1 MHRLRLFLHDPRN
14 QIWMTPA
21 IAVVLAV
28 CLALGST
35 WGDTWIERPPDISA
49 ESLERFL
56 AVIASSMLA
65 VTIFSFGITVTAFAS
80 ASMGATPRATELVM
94 ADSGTQVAL
103 GSFLAAFIYSVVSLI
118 ALALGLYEPS
128 GRFMLLLCTI
138 GVVVYLVINLVLWVR
153 TLTQIGRLTDTLS
166 RIEKSSGE
174 ALRVYVEQPWL
185 GGAEGS
191 MNPEGLP
198 IRGAAPGYLTHI
210 DTARLQA
217 CAEQLDTTLHVQVR
231 PGAFVDSSTVLAVL
245 ADPRGDDETTR
256 IAGAFV
262 TGPTRSYDQDPRFGL
277 IVLGEVGQRV
287 LSTSFNDSGSAIG
300 VASTLTRL
308 LLQMSERRAD
318 DTDDD
323 VQYDRLTVVP
333 LDEGD
338 FVSDGFEPLAR
349 HGAAQVDLAV
359 RLQKLLGLVA
369 ASGTEAVA
377 REAEA
382 VAARAADR
390 SCAALTLAYDIE
402 LIRNTHAEVF
412 NQSVAPQPTPLSPSS
427 QPEPDDPVGV
437 VVDAGR

>member
-1 MHRLRLFLHDPRN
+1 MHKLRLFLRDPRN

-21 IAVVLAV
+21 VAVVLAV

-35 WGDTWIERPPDISA
+35 WADTWIERPPDISSA
-49 ESLERFL
+49 SMERLL

-94 ADSGTQVAL
+94 ADSSTQVAL

-118 ALALGLYEPS
+118 ALALGLYEPA

-138 GVVVYLVINLVLWVR
+138 GVIVYLVINLVIWVR

-166 RIEKSSGE
+166 RIEKSSDE
-174 ALRVYVEQPWL
+174 ALRAHVEQPWL
-185 GGAEGS
+185 GGSEGVS
-191 MNPEGLP
+191 IPRGQQ
-198 IRGAAPGYLTHI
+198 IRGASPGFLTHI
-210 DTARLQA
+210 NTAALQA
-217 CAEQLDTTLHVQVR
+217 CAEKLDTTLHVQVR
-231 PGAFVDSSTVLAVL
+231 PGAFVDAATVLVVV
-245 ADPRGDDETTR
+245 ADHPGDEETAR
-256 IAGAFV
+256 IVGAFV

-287 LSTSFNDSGSAIG
+287 LSSSFNDSGSAIG
-300 VASTLTRL
+300 VASILTRL
-308 LLQMSERRAD
+308 LLGMSQLRAAN
-318 DTDDD
+318 TEVA

-349 HGAAQVDLAV
+349 HGATHVDLAV
-359 RLQKLLGLVA
+359 RLQKLLGLIA
-369 ASGTEAVA
+369 ATGTGSLAHEA
-377 REAEA
+377 RA

-390 SCAALTLAYDIE
+390 SCAALSLAYDIE
-402 LIRNTHAEVF
+402 LVRDTHAESF
-412 NQSVAPQPTPLSPSS
+412 PTVLPA
-427 QPEPDDPVGV
+427 D
-437 VVDAGR
+437 